1 MENKNSF
8 SEVIWKIVEE
18 MIRDYDEVHMVI
30 EGLPASVDNIDVWDK
45 IYDSFFSCWKEE
57 IEERLKDF
65 LKNYVGSDSDKIK
78 LLVSKIADNNTVYN
92 FLNTSIGEIMWN
104 LRKIGVDGT
113 LDKLKEGN
121 KDFSRYIGYKIN
133 KTEIHFSKVT
143 DDDDEY
149 YQMDFNDWINE
160 KEKNEK

>member
-18 MIRDYDEVHMVI
+18 MMKDYDQVHMVI
-30 EGLPASVDNIDVWDK
+30 EDLPASVDNIDVWDK
-45 IYDSFFSCWKEE
+45 MYDSFFSCWKEE
-57 IEERLKDF
+57 IEKRLKDF
-65 LKNYVGSDSDKIK
+65 LKGSDSDKIK
-78 LLVSKIADNNTVYN
+78 LLVSKIKDDNIVDN
-92 FLNTSIGEIMWN
+92 FLNTPIGEIMWN
-104 LRKIGVDGT
+104 LRKVGVDGT

-121 KDFSRYIGYKIN
+121 KNFSKYMGYKIN

-143 DDDDEY
+143 DDDNEY

-160 KEKNEK
+160 KEKNKEIK